1 MAKPKLMD
9 FYADWCGPCKQQG
22 PIFETLAEK
31 MKDVADFE
39 KINVDREG
47 DRAVEKGIFVV
58 PTLILERDG
67 VEINRWMGLASEKE
81 LADAINKSLE

>member
-1 MAKPKLMD
+1 
-9 FYADWCGPCKQQG
+9 
-22 PIFETLAEK
+22 
-31 MKDVADFE
+31 
-39 KINVDREG
+39 
-47 DRAVEKGIFVV
+47 VV